1 MQIDLEQNDV
11 GAELLRSQVCIVGA
25 GVAGLVLAHRL
36 SRQGMDVVLLE
47 AGGDAID
54 DRDRQIMAAAQLT
67 GHPHLGTTEGRFRAL
82 GGASLRWGGQLLQ
95 PFLEPDPAWPIE
107 PEELAPYLIEA
118 ERLLGVDYLPYTS
131 PDFFAAIGSSV
142 PQLLTELTDLDA
154 SLSKWTPFARRNLAH
169 TLGSDLVSH
178 PQVRIFLHA
187 QVVEVLLAAS
197 RSRVLA
203 VLVRT
208 KSGETLRFEAGH
220 FILAAGT
227 VETSRLLLASRSVV
241 PAGVGNDSDQV
252 GRNFH
257 DHLTLPAATITG
269 AARTRLLHELRPWV
283 RGTTLHSVKLSPASQ
298 LRDRLSLNPIVAHLT
313 LEEFEGS
320 GLAVVRELLTALQHG
335 DLRAALSIH
344 AVHLPAAALDALR
357 LGWSA
362 AMQRRRFVAP
372 STSVKLYLNVAQD
385 TPSRSRIT
393 LSPQL
398 DSFGLPQALIDW
410 SITPNELQ
418 SLSDFATYLREH
430 LPERG
435 IQWLPGVFS
444 PDSPVQGLM
453 LSRIQ
458 DARHAMG
465 GACLGTDPRSSVVDP
480 NLTVHGIDNLSI
492 AGAATFPTGSP
503 PLPALPLMGLSLRLA
518 EHVAARLTKHPN
530 IATS

>member
-187 QVVEVLLAAS
+187 QVVEVLLAHGADVNVCDDVS
-197 RSRVLA
+197 LTDVF
-203 VLVRT
+203 
-208 KSGETLRFEAGH
+208 GE
-220 FILAAGT
+220 
-227 VETSRLLLASRSVV
+227 
-241 PAGVGNDSDQV
+241 
-252 GRNFH
+252 
-257 DHLTLPAATITG
+257 
-269 AARTRLLHELRPWV
+269 
-283 RGTTLHSVKLSPASQ
+283 
-298 LRDRLSLNPIVAHLT
+298 RD
-313 LEEFEGS
+313 
-320 GLAVVRELLTALQHG
+320 
-335 DLRAALSIH
+335 
-344 AVHLPAAALDALR
+344 
-357 LGWSA
+357 
-362 AMQRRRFVAP
+362 
-372 STSVKLYLNVAQD
+372 
-385 TPSRSRIT
+385 
-393 LSPQL
+393 
-398 DSFGLPQALIDW
+398 
-410 SITPNELQ
+410 
-418 SLSDFATYLREH
+418 
-430 LPERG
+430 
-435 IQWLPGVFS
+435 
-444 PDSPVQGLM
+444 
-453 LSRIQ
+453 
-458 DARHAMG
+458 
-465 GACLGTDPRSSVVDP
+465 
-480 NLTVHGIDNLSI
+480 
-492 AGAATFPTGSP
+492 
-503 PLPALPLMGLSLRLA
+503 
-518 EHVAARLTKHPN
+518 
-530 IATS
+530 